1 MGIPG
6 AQHELVCTL
15 INRHPDLIRELAVLT
30 KVKIPRHDQIVTGPN
45 SHQVRGGSPIATD
58 GTIRFMRDGK
68 VVFFAQVEMQ
78 REYNLDK
85 LATLRAYHGSEVR
98 NTKSGGYMFVL
109 TPAVAEVLKFRAN
122 DKQYR
127 EEFRYRS
134 SHLSGEDLR
143 RLAAMNQPYENR
155 ALAFALTDFSGGVP
169 SNAASMLAEMA
180 DHDTTIA
187 NLCFQTMLE
196 ECPDV
201 TTMERTMDPEI
212 LAKLRQLSFWRDFE
226 AEVHAKVAAE
236 QAEAEA
242 ARVAAEAEAEA
253 ARVAAE
259 AEAEAAR
266 VAAEA
271 EARAA
276 AAAEIT
282 RAEAQGKAQGIARSL
297 REYFALHGDT
307 PSEYAFG
314 RIRSCS
320 EPEILGSWLTRAFAG
335 EKSTAIFPEPEP

>member
-15 INRHPDLIRELAVLT
+15 INRHPDLVRELAVLT
-30 KVKIPRHDQIVTGPN
+30 KVKIPRHDQVVTGPN
-45 SHQVRGGSPIATD
+45 SHQVRDGSPIATD

-109 TPAVAEVLKFRAN
+109 TPAVAEVLKFRTN

-127 EEFRYRS
+127 EDFRYRS
-134 SHLSGEDLR
+134 SHLSGEDLG

-187 NLCFQTMLE
+187 NLCFRTILE

-201 TTMERTMDPEI
+201 TTMEQTMEPEI

-226 AEVHAKVAAE
+226 AEVHAKAQAA
-236 QAEAEA
+236 QAEAA
-242 ARVAAEAEAEA
+242 AAQAEA
-253 ARVAAE
+253 AAA
-259 AEAEAAR
+259 AQAEAA
-266 VAAEA
+266 AA
-271 EARAA
+271 ARAE

-282 RAEAQGKAQGIARSL
+282 RAEAQGIARSL
-297 REYFALHGDT
+297 REYFALRGDT
-307 PSEYAFG
+307 PSEYALG
-314 RIRSCS
+314 RIRSCP
-320 EPEILGSWLTRAFAG
+320 EPDILENWLTRAFAG
-335 EKSTAIFPEPEP
+335 EKSTAIFPEPTP